1 MATRKST
8 QAAPAASVNDSP
20 ESIVPEK
27 TPGDRACRYA
37 LGTDTIL
44 RNFAR
49 MKEGDLAWGLH
60 QISEDASIVALGAIE
75 SGDIDA
81 IEAASCRYAMALAV
95 LGKIAHE
102 SDDDM
107 LFAAE
112 GLMESTKQMID
123 AEVIRLMAI
132 QRGATHATPSI

>member
-20 ESIVPEK
+20 KSLTPEQ

-37 LGTDTIL
+37 MGVDTIL

-49 MKEGDLAWGLH
+49 LEEGDLAWGLH
-60 QISEDASIVALGAIE
+60 QLSEDASTVALGAIE
-75 SGDIDA
+75 SGDIES
-81 IEAASCRYAMALAV
+81 IEAASCRYAMALAI

-102 SDDDM
+102 SHDDM

-112 GLMESTKQMID
+112 GLMESTKAMID
-123 AEVIRLMAI
+123 AEVIRLM
-132 QRGATHATPSI
+132 RVESGAVQS